1 MREYNSSTKKPGR
14 QIHLVYRVTEQKGRN
29 WPAHLVLLNVKL
41 RRNPSLSLRRKSSSA
56 SSLTNIRYS
65 LTQECA
71 NELENPVRPNLLKIA
86 LSFPI
91 YESTVPAA
99 RLLGQLQVL
108 QEHERTWSF
117 CFPAASM
124 LVKNFTMSSAI
135 AAEDFFGGTRERK
148 KLDSWTSDES
158 FCRS

>member
-1 MREYNSSTKKPGR
+1 MFGIFVHYSTRPIYDVSMNLFCCPPSVDVFNILPGFLW
-14 QIHLVYRVTEQKGRN
+14 Q
-29 WPAHLVLLNVKL
+29 PLL
-41 RRNPSLSLRRKSSSA
+41 
-56 SSLTNIRYS
+56 RYS
-65 LTQECA
+65 LTQRCD
-71 NELENPVRPNLLKIA
+71 NGLENRVRPNLLKID

-99 RLLGQLQVL
+99 RRLGQLQVL
-108 QEHERTWSF
+108 LEHERTWSF

-135 AAEDFFGGTRERK
+135 AAENFFGGTRERK